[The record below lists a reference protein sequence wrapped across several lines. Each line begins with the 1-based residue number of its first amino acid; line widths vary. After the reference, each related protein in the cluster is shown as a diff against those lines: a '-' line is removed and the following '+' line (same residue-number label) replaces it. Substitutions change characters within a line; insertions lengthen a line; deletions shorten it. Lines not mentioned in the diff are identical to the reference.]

1 MSLKRTNDL
10 SSAALLGPLRSDGFI
25 KAASCLIVLA
35 IFVLANTLR
44 CESQSRLLDQDPAL
58 QDVLSRVIER
68 AGGARVLA
76 SVQDV
81 TESGEITF
89 HWAEEVKGVVS
100 IRLLGGNHFRMEADT
115 ADGSRT
121 WKIKDGDGSV
131 KEIDGSLHRLSY
143 ENALNFGNLTF
154 PAAHVLS
161 ALHDSRAVVSLAAIE
176 NSDGRTVYRIRLKG
190 QLGLHNLN
198 AGPDVAIT
206 KDVLVDAATFD
217 IISVEDQPFQ
227 TYELGGKP
235 SSKPSRTVEFGDF
248 HTVNRVR
255 MPFLITTYL
264 MGQKTLTIQL
274 NNVTLNNYVSESDFK

>member
-10 SSAALLGPLRSDGFI
+10 SSAALLRPLRSDDFI

-76 SVQDV
+76 SVQDI

-131 KEIDGSLHRLSY
+131 KEIDGSVRRLSY

-154 PAAHVLS
+154 PVAHV
-161 ALHDSRAVVSLAAIE
+161 SRPCMTREQWSPLLPL
-176 NSDGRTVYRIRLKG
+176 RISMVEQCIAFDIKG

-206 KDVLVDAATFD
+206 KDVLMDAATFRHHKCRRP
-217 IISVEDQPFQ
+217 PFQ
-227 TYELGGKP
+227 TYELGGKL
-235 SSKPSRTVEFGDF
+235 SGKPSRASNLAIFI
-248 HTVNRVR
+248 R
-255 MPFLITTYL
+255 
-264 MGQKTLTIQL
+264 
-274 NNVTLNNYVSESDFK
+274 